1 MRGSAVPW
9 EGWGGAGRY
18 RGMLSP
24 APFPF
29 AGEDLVSEQ
38 ALQIQE
44 ADEARRGRPG
54 EQRLD
59 QRQGS
64 LGQLATRASG
74 VEYHLRL
81 R

>member
-1 MRGSAVPW
+1 MGGLASQNSTKVAGRMRERNWGGRRVQGSVVPW
-9 EGWGGAGRY
+9 EGWGDVGPY

-44 ADEARRGRPG
+44 AAET
-54 EQRLD
+54 
-59 QRQGS
+59 
-64 LGQLATRASG
+64 GQ
-74 VEYHLRL
+74 
-81 R
+81 